1 MGGENQSWGRVK
13 KVLLFFFFEFTYQDF
28 VEELPFF
35 AEPKTDSEILINLQY
50 AYLARKDKKAQASLW
65 LKSIEIA
72 KKFIRKER
80 KEKGFFL
87 DDTDFEEKAV
97 EAVEYIMRR
106 YAKRKDNFCWSVRKN
121 YVSAI
126 YNGVRHALYYQSKSE
141 QLYTRLKKLEGRKN
155 DGLHFGENY

>member
-1 MGGENQSWGRVK
+1 MFM
-13 KVLLFFFFEFTYQDF
+13 FFFFEFTYQDF

-50 AYLARKDKKAQASLW
+50 AYLVRKDRKAQAALW
-65 LKSIEIA
+65 LKAIEIA

-80 KEKGFFL
+80 KANGFYL
-87 DDTDFEEKAV
+87 DDDDFYEKAV

-106 YAKRKDNFCWSVRKN
+106 YAKRKDNYCWSVRKN